1 MDEKKQEETTEVSV
15 DTTSNDAPETNIPV
29 EEVVADEVINE
40 NDTEAVSPI
49 QAHSNWRVY
58 AGSVLAI
65 LVVSV
70 GLIFVLEKEGRISTG
85 LFTGVISKMEARKPA
100 ALVND
105 VKIPQSEFNSS
116 LKQLTEMAAKQ
127 GTDTSDQ
134 TALRDQAINTLVNGE
149 LLRQAALAAGMIA
162 SAEAIEKRYNEIRDG
177 IGGADQLAQR
187 LVEFGVT
194 EESLRRDIENEI
206 LIQGLFD
213 AKVGIK
219 DIVVSDEEINSL
231 YEKIASSAEGV
242 PALKEVRTQVEAQ
255 IRQEKEQ
262 QLINAYIE
270 GLRTAAKVEI
280 LI

>member
-1 MDEKKQEETTEVSV
+1 MDEKKQEETTGVSV
-15 DTTSNDAPETNIPV
+15 DTTSNDALETNISAV
-29 EEVVADEVINE
+29 
-40 NDTEAVSPI
+40 EAVEVETVVNEIETEP
-49 QAHSNWRVY
+49 QKQVNYNWRAY
-58 AGSVLAI
+58 AGAVLAI
-65 LVVSV
+65 IVVSV

-85 LFTGVISKMEARKPA
+85 LFTGVISRMEANKPA

-127 GTDTSDQ
+127 GADTSDQ

-149 LLRQAALAAGMIA
+149 LLRQAAIAAGMTA
-162 SAEAIEKRYNEIRDG
+162 SAEAIEKRFNEIRDG

-213 AKVGIK
+213 SKVGIK
-219 DIVVSDEEINSL
+219 DIVVSDEEINGF
-231 YEKIASSAEGV
+231 YESIAAGSKDI
-242 PALKEVRTQVEAQ
+242 PALAEVRTQIEAQ

-262 QLINAYIE
+262 QLINSYIE
-270 GLRTAAKVEI
+270 ELRAAAKVEI

>member
-1 MDEKKQEETTEVSV
+1 MDEKKQEETTGVSV
-15 DTTSNDAPETNIPV
+15 DTTSNDALETNISAV
-29 EEVVADEVINE
+29 
-40 NDTEAVSPI
+40 EAVEVETVVNEIETEP
-49 QAHSNWRVY
+49 QKQVNYNWRAY
-58 AGSVLAI
+58 AGAVLAI
-65 LVVSV
+65 IVVSV

-85 LFTGVISKMEARKPA
+85 LFTGVISRMEANKPA

-127 GTDTSDQ
+127 GADTSDQ

-149 LLRQAALAAGMIA
+149 LLRQAAIAAGMTA
-162 SAEAIEKRYNEIRDG
+162 SAEAIEKRFNEIRDG

-213 AKVGIK
+213 SKVGIK
-219 DIVVSDEEINSL
+219 DIVVSDEEINGF
-231 YEKIASSAEGV
+231 YESIAAGSKDI
-242 PALKEVRTQVEAQ
+242 PALAEVRTQIEAQ

-262 QLINAYIE
+262 QLINSYIE
-270 GLRTAAKVEI
+270 ELRTAAKVEI